1 MEIENLKQN
10 GDIADLQTLYY
21 NLQNSVNGLIDLV
34 YPVGS
39 YYETSNSDFDP
50 NESWGGT
57 WNKTDSVGY
66 VTVAA
71 TEGSMN
77 DQVVIL
83 EVGSTT
89 GEVTHTLTQ
98 AEMPAHIHGTDGV
111 LAWVGTGGYGIG
123 AGTSTTVDFKYIES
137 TATGKQQ
144 AHNNVQPSIAVWRWH
159 RTA

>member
-39 YYETSNSDFDP
+39 YYETSNSSFDP
-50 NESWGGT
+50 NVSWGGT

-77 DQVVIL
+77 DNVVVL

-89 GEVTHTLTQ
+89 GEVSHVLTQ
-98 AEMPAHIHGTDGV
+98 AEMPAHLHSTET
-111 LAWVGTGGYGIG
+111 LAWTSSGGFWIG
-123 AGTSTTVDFKYIES
+123 SGNGTTVDFSNIES
-137 TATGKQQ
+137 SATGQQQ
-144 AHNNVQPSIAVWRWH
+144 AHNNVQPSLGVWRWH

>member
-39 YYETSNSDFDP
+39 YYETSNSSFDP
-50 NESWGGT
+50 NVSWGGT

-71 TEGSMN
+71 TEGGMN
-77 DQVVIL
+77 DNVVKL

-89 GEVTHTLTQ
+89 GEVSHVLTQ
-98 AEMPAHIHGTDGV
+98 AEMPAHMHYTTA
-111 LAWVGTGGYGIG
+111 LAWTSSGGYWIG
-123 AGTSTTVDFKYIES
+123 EGSGTTVDFQSIGS
-137 TATGKQQ
+137 TAVGGQQ
-144 AHNNVQPSIAVWRWH
+144 AHNNVQPSLGVWRWH

>member
-50 NESWGGT
+50 NISWGGT

-71 TEGSMN
+71 TEGGMN
-77 DQVVIL
+77 DNVVKL

-89 GEVTHTLTQ
+89 GEVSHVLTQ
-98 AEMPAHIHGTDGV
+98 AEMPAHLHRTDGV
-111 LAWVGTGGYGIG
+111 LAWTSSGGYGIG
-123 AGTSTTVDFKYIES
+123 AGTSTTVDFKNIES
-137 TATGKQQ
+137 TATGQQQ
-144 AHNNVQPSIAVWRWH
+144 AHNNVQPSLGVWRWH